1 MNNKIITDIKALQ
14 EETLLNLKSS
24 KANNTVR
31 AYKSDFKDF
40 ALFCAK
46 NAFKNLPTEPK
57 VVSLYLT
64 YLSTKEAKMSTLK
77 RRLVSIGVIH
87 KLKGHYL
94 DTKHPSIIENIMGIK
109 RRKGSIQKG
118 KKPILINNLKNIIN
132 VIDQQ
137 KNEEIKKLRDR
148 SIILIGFSGGFRR
161 NEIVSLDYDD
171 LDFVPEGLKI
181 NLRRS
186 KTDQFGEGFTKA
198 LPYFDNSQYC
208 PVVSLKKWIAIS
220 KITSGAVFRRFSKG
234 SKLSKNRLTDQ
245 TVALLIKEYLQ
256 LTGIDSKN
264 YSGHSLRSGFA
275 TSAAE
280 SGVEERSIMAMTGH
294 KSTEMVRRYIKE
306 ANLFKNNALNKI
318 KI

>member
-1 MNNKIITDIKALQ
+1 MNDITTDIKALQ
-14 EETLLNLKSS
+14 EETLLNLQSS
-24 KANNTVR
+24 KAINTVR

-40 ALFCAK
+40 GLFCAK
-46 NAFKNLPTEPK
+46 NGFNSLPSEPK
-57 VVSLYLT
+57 IVSLYLT
-64 YLSTKEAKMSTLK
+64 FLSTKDAKMSTLK

-87 KLKGHYL
+87 KLKGFYL

-118 KKPILINNLKNIIN
+118 KKPILINNLKALIN
-132 VIDQQ
+132 VIDE
-137 KNEEIKKLRDR
+137 KIDNEIKKLRDR
-148 SIILIGFSGGFRR
+148 TIILIGFSGGFRR
-161 NEIVSLDYDD
+161 NEIVSLNYDD
-171 LDFVPEGLKI
+171 LDFVQEGVKI
-181 NLRRS
+181 DIRRS
-186 KTDQFGEGFTKA
+186 KTDQFGEGSVKA
-198 LPYFDNSQYC
+198 LPYFDNSKYC
-208 PVVSLKKWIAIS
+208 PVVSLKKWISVSEIN
-220 KITSGAVFRRFSKG
+220 SGSLFRRFLKG
-234 SKLSKNRLTDQ
+234 SKLSEKRLTDQ

-256 LTGIDSKN
+256 LTGIDSRN

-280 SGVEERSIMAMTGH
+280 AGAEERSIMAMTGH

>member
-1 MNNKIITDIKALQ
+1 MNNIITNLKALK
-14 EETLLNLKSS
+14 EETLLNLKNS
-24 KANNTVR
+24 KALNTVR
-31 AYKSDFKDF
+31 AYKSDFNDF
-40 ALFCAK
+40 ELFCAT
-46 NAFKNLPTEPK
+46 NGFKPLPSEPK
-57 VVSLYLT
+57 IISLYLT
-64 YLSTKEAKMSTLK
+64 YLSTKDVKMSTLK

-87 KLKGHYL
+87 KLKGYYI

-109 RRKGSIQKG
+109 RRKGSIELS
-118 KKPILINNLKNIIN
+118 KKPILINILKDIIN
-132 VIDQQ
+132 IIDQQ
-137 KNEEIKKLRDR
+137 KKEEIKILRDR

-171 LDFVPEGLKI
+171 LDFVPEGIKI

-186 KTDQFGEGFTKA
+186 KTDQFGEGFLKA

-208 PVVSLKKWIAIS
+208 PVVSLKKWIEIS
-220 KITSGAVFRRFSKG
+220 KIKSGAVFRRFSKG

-245 TVALLIKEYLQ
+245 TVALLIKEYLK
-256 LTGIDSKN
+256 LTGVDSKN

-280 SGVEERSIMAMTGH
+280 SGAEERSIMAMTGH

-306 ANLFKNNALNKI
+306 ANLFRNNALNKI
-318 KI
+318 KL

>member
-1 MNNKIITDIKALQ
+1 MNEIITDIKALQ
-14 EETLLNLKSS
+14 EETLLNLRSS

-31 AYKSDFKDF
+31 AYKSDFNDF
-40 ALFCAK
+40 GLFCAQ
-46 NAFKNLPTEPK
+46 NRFKSLPSDPK
-57 VVSLYLT
+57 IVSLYLT
-64 YLSTKEAKMSTLK
+64 YLSTKNVKMSTLK

-94 DTKHPSIIENIMGIK
+94 DTKHPSIIENIMGIR
-109 RRKGSIQKG
+109 RRKGSMQKG
-118 KKPILINNLKNIIN
+118 KKPILINVLRQIIN
-132 VIDQQ
+132 VIDKE

-171 LDFVPEGLKI
+171 LDFVQEGLKI
-181 NLRRS
+181 SLKRS
-186 KTDQFGEGFTKA
+186 KTDQFGEGLVKG
-198 LPYFDNSQYC
+198 LPYFDNSQFC
-208 PVVSLKKWIAIS
+208 PVVSIRKWIEIS
-220 KITSGAVFRRFSKG
+220 NINSGPLFRRFCKG
-234 SKLSKNRLTDQ
+234 SKLSDNRLSDQ
-245 TVALLIKEYLQ
+245 TVALLIKHYLKIA
-256 LTGIDSKN
+256 GIESRN

-280 SGVEERSIMAMTGH
+280 SGAEERSIMTMTGH

>member
-1 MNNKIITDIKALQ
+1 MNDIITDIKALQ
-14 EETLLNLKSS
+14 EETLINLQSS
-24 KANNTVR
+24 KASNTVR
-31 AYKSDFKDF
+31 AYKSDFSDF
-40 ALFCAK
+40 GLFCAQ
-46 NAFKNLPTEPK
+46 NGFKSLPSEPK

-64 YLSTKEAKMSTLK
+64 HLSTKNAKMSTLK

-94 DTKHPSIIENIMGIK
+94 DTKHPAIIENIMGIK
-109 RRKGSIQKG
+109 RRKGSFQKA
-118 KKPILINNLKNIIN
+118 KKPILINSLKKIIN

-137 KNEEIKKLRDR
+137 KKEEIKKLRDR

-171 LDFVPEGLKI
+171 LDFVQEGLKI
-181 NLRRS
+181 SLRRS

-198 LPYFDNSQYC
+198 LPFFDSSQYC
-208 PVVSLKKWIAIS
+208 PVVSLKKLLDLS
-220 KITSGAVFRRFSKG
+220 KIRSGPVFRRFSKG
-234 SKLSKNRLTDQ
+234 SKLSENRLTDQ
-245 TVALLIKEYLQ
+245 TVALLIKEYLN
-256 LTGIDSKN
+256 LAGIDSQN
-264 YSGHSLRSGFA
+264 FSGHSLRSGFA

-280 SGVEERSIMAMTGH
+280 SGVEERNIMAMTGH

>member
-1 MNNKIITDIKALQ
+1 MNDIISDIKALQ

-31 AYKSDFKDF
+31 AYKSDFNDF
-40 ALFCAK
+40 GVFCAQ
-46 NAFKNLPTEPK
+46 NGFKSLPSEPN

-64 YLSTKEAKMSTLK
+64 HLSTNNVKMSTLK

-94 DTKHPSIIENIMGIK
+94 DTKHPAIIENIMGIK
-109 RRKGSIQKG
+109 RRKGSIQKA
-118 KKPILINNLKNIIN
+118 KKPILIRSLKLIIN
-132 VIDQQ
+132 AIDKQNKQ
-137 KNEEIKKLRDR
+137 EIKKFRDR

-181 NLRRS
+181 NIKRS

-198 LPYFDNSQYC
+198 LPYFDSSQYC
-208 PVVSLKKWIAIS
+208 PVISLKNWLNIS
-220 KITSGAVFRRFSKG
+220 KITSGPVFRRFLKG
-234 SKLSKNRLTDQ
+234 SKLSENRLTDQ
-245 TVALLIKEYLQ
+245 TVAILIKEYLN
-256 LTGIDSKN
+256 LAGINSKN

-280 SGVEERSIMAMTGH
+280 SGVEERNIMAMTGH

-318 KI
+318 KF

>member
-1 MNNKIITDIKALQ
+1 MNNIITDIKALQ
-14 EETLLNLKSS
+14 EETLLNLQSS
-24 KANNTVR
+24 KAINTVR
-31 AYKSDFKDF
+31 AYKSDFNDF
-40 ALFCAK
+40 SLFCAQ
-46 NAFKNLPTEPK
+46 NGFKSLPSEPK
-57 VVSLYLT
+57 IVSLYLT

-109 RRKGSIQKG
+109 RRKGSSQRG
-118 KKPILINNLKNIIN
+118 KKPILIRSLKIIID

-137 KNEEIKKLRDR
+137 NREEIKKLRDR

-181 NLRRS
+181 NIKKS
-186 KTDQFGEGFTKA
+186 KTDQFGEGAIKA
-198 LPYFDNSQYC
+198 LPYFDSSQYC
-208 PVVSLKKWIAIS
+208 PVVSLKNWIDIT
-220 KITSGAVFRRFSKG
+220 KINSGALFRRFSKG
-234 SKLSKNRLTDQ
+234 SRLTEKRLTDQ

-256 LTGIDSKN
+256 LAGIDSKN

-280 SGVEERSIMAMTGH
+280 SGAEERSIMAMTGH
-294 KSTEMVRRYIKE
+294 KSSEMVRRYIKE

>member
-1 MNNKIITDIKALQ
+1 MNDITTDIKALQ

-40 ALFCAK
+40 GLFCAK
-46 NAFKNLPTEPK
+46 NGFKSLPTEPK
-57 VVSLYLT
+57 IVSLYLT
-64 YLSTKEAKMSTLK
+64 YLSTKDAKISTLK

-87 KLKGHYL
+87 KFKGHYL
-94 DTKHPSIIENIMGIK
+94 DTKHPAIIENIMGIK
-109 RRKGSIQKG
+109 RRKGINQKG
-118 KKPILINNLKNIIN
+118 KKPILIRDLKILID

-137 KNEEIKKLRDR
+137 KNKVIKKLRDR

-171 LDFVPEGLKI
+171 LDFVTEGLKI

-186 KTDQFGEGFTKA
+186 KTDQFGEGTVKA
-198 LPYFDNSQYC
+198 LPYFDSSQYC
-208 PVVSLKKWIAIS
+208 PVVSLKKWIDIS
-220 KITSGAVFRRFSKG
+220 KINSGSLFRRFSKG
-234 SKLSKNRLTDQ
+234 SKLSMNRLSDQ
-245 TVALLIKEYLQ
+245 TVALLIKEYLK
-256 LTGIDSKN
+256 LAGIDSKN
-264 YSGHSLRSGFA
+264 YSGHNLRSGFA

-280 SGVEERSIMAMTGH
+280 AGVEERNIMAMTGH

>member
-1 MNNKIITDIKALQ
+1 MNKIITDIKALQ
-14 EETLLNLKSS
+14 EETILNLQSS

-31 AYKSDFKDF
+31 AYKSDFNDF
-40 ALFCAK
+40 GIFCAQ
-46 NAFKNLPTEPK
+46 NGFKSLPSDPK
-57 VVSLYLT
+57 IVSLYLT
-64 YLSTKEAKMSTLK
+64 HLSTKDGKMSTLK

-94 DTKHPSIIENIMGIK
+94 DTKHPAIIENIMGIK
-109 RRKGSIQKG
+109 RRKGSIQKA
-118 KKPILINNLKNIIN
+118 KKPILINSLKLIIDA
-132 VIDQQ
+132 IDQQ
-137 KNEEIKKLRDR
+137 NNQEIKKFRDR

-181 NLRRS
+181 NIKRS

-198 LPYFDNSQYC
+198 LPYFDSSQYC
-208 PVVSLKKWIAIS
+208 PVVSLKNWLDIS
-220 KITSGAVFRRFSKG
+220 KITSGPVFRRFVKG
-234 SKLSKNRLTDQ
+234 SKLSENRLTDQ
-245 TVALLIKEYLQ
+245 TVAILIKEYLN
-256 LTGIDSKN
+256 LAGIDSKN

-280 SGVEERSIMAMTGH
+280 SGVEERNIMAMTGH